1 MSESFANRVSRLISG
16 SFNAMVDAVEN
27 ASPEIVMEQSI
38 REVDQAIGE
47 IRNEL
52 GKVSANKHLA
62 SKKLM
67 EENDRHEKFS
77 EQISVA
83 LAQQRDDLAKVAIQR
98 QMNIEA
104 QIPVLESSVAEAADR
119 EKELEA
125 YIAALKA
132 KQNDM
137 LNELDHFRAAQR
149 SAKQEQVSAPHGSA
163 QHAVDKATQAFERAF
178 NSNSP
183 VTTRNAMQ
191 QGDESKLAELEQ
203 LALDNRIQERLA
215 ALKAKQS

>member
-1 MSESFANRVSRLISG
+1 
-16 SFNAMVDAVEN
+16 MVDAVEN
-27 ASPEIVMEQSI
+27 ASPEIVMEQSV
-38 REVDQAIGE
+38 REVDQAISE

-67 EENDRHEKFS
+67 EENDRHEKLS

-104 QIPVLESSVAEAADR
+104 QIPVLETSVAEAADR

-149 SAKQEQVSAPHGSA
+149 SAAQEQVSAAHGST
-163 QHAVDKATQAFERAF
+163 QHSVDKAAQAFERAL

-183 VTTRNAMQ
+183 VANRNTMQ